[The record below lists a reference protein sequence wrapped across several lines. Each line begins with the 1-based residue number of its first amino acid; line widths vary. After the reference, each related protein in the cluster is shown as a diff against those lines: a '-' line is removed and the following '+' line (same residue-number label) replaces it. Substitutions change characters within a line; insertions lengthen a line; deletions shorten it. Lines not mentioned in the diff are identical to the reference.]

1 MHLTIVFALVCALS
15 STGVANA
22 QEKAQENKPD
32 KAAAAKA
39 GLTTVTSL
47 KVNVVIGRYQG
58 EKRISNV
65 PYALAVSTGGPA
77 NMAHLR
83 MTAQIPVV
91 STSFTPTTPGGGAA
105 SPISSYQYKDVGT
118 NIDCSA
124 IVGDDGR
131 YLLAMTIDDS
141 SVYPE
146 GEPAKSPTG
155 APSFRSFRSSET
167 VALRDGQSTQFVAA
181 TDKITGETVKVD
193 VTLTVVK

>member
-1 MHLTIVFALVCALS
+1 MQQLRILALLLAVTPAVPFATS
-15 STGVANA
+15 
-22 QEKAQENKPD
+22 QD
-32 KAAAAKA
+32 KAPQKEAAATA
-39 GLTTVTSL
+39 PEGAVVSL
-47 KVNVVIGRYQG
+47 KVEVTVGRYQG

-65 PYALAVSTGGPA
+65 PYTLAVSTGGQR

-91 STSFTPTTPGGGAA
+91 STSYTTTTPGGAGVN
-105 SPISSYQYKDVGT
+105 PLTSYQYKDVGT
-118 NIDCSA
+118 QIDCSA
-124 IVGDDGR
+124 TVGETGR
-131 YLLAMTIDDS
+131 YLLAITIDDS

-167 VALRDGQSTQFVAA
+167 VVLRDGQSTQFVAA

-193 VTLTVVK
+193 VRLTVMK